1 MRFIEIR
8 NSTLASSR
16 RYFECLAGRL
26 AGGTG
31 KDTCGERREDKKKM
45 VALVPESAVH
55 DLFAETPPIAG
66 KRLLFGRA
74 ATRKRNGGYRKL
86 RFIDAKKAHLSPKCG
101 EDVFNEML
109 REERFWRY

>member
-55 DLFAETPPIAG
+55 ELFAETRKNPRMFRETLWFESVG
-66 KRLLFGRA
+66 
-74 ATRKRNGGYRKL
+74 TRRT
-86 RFIDAKKAHLSPKCG
+86 AK
-101 EDVFNEML
+101 
-109 REERFWRY
+109 